1 MDARIALS
9 GLSLCLLLTA
19 CATNPGGG
27 RPGSGTGAG
36 SGGAGASGPVSTTG
50 AELPGGGLPGA
61 GSPGAGL
68 PDVDPGAAP
77 GDGAGP
83 DGQRAGSADPGVPA
97 RTTAEHRADL
107 DDKLDASLDSF
118 DETLR
123 SEQQRTAAER
133 DAKSGVR
140 ADGAV
145 VDAISSG
152 ERDRD
157 DIRRNRA
164 GDLQST
170 GLPDSGQAA
179 SGQAQGGSGA
189 DAKEIPSG
197 VDDDIIARRLRRAAE
212 NETDPEL
219 KEKLWDEYRD
229 YKENTQG
236 AK

>member
-1 MDARIALS
+1 MNARLALT
-9 GLSLCLLLTA
+9 SLPLCVLLVA
-19 CATNPGGG
+19 CATSAGGG
-27 RPGSGTGAG
+27 EPGRGTVAESGQSGASGPDSAGAGQPDGEPDAG
-36 SGGAGASGPVSTTG
+36 SGGSGSSAGQRTGGAST
-50 AELPGGGLPGA
+50 
-61 GSPGAGL
+61 
-68 PDVDPGAAP
+68 D
-77 GDGAGP
+77 
-83 DGQRAGSADPGVPA
+83 VPA
-97 RTTAEHRADL
+97 RTTAERRADL
-107 DDKLDASLDSF
+107 DDKLDASLDRF

-123 SEQQRTAAER
+123 GEQQRTAAER
-133 DAKSGVR
+133 DAKSGAR

-145 VDAISSG
+145 VDATSSG
-152 ERDRD
+152 EGAEDNM
-157 DIRRNRA
+157 RRNRA

-170 GLPDSGQAA
+170 GLPDSGQAE
-179 SGQAQGGSGA
+179 SGQVQGGSGA

>member
-1 MDARIALS
+1 MNARLALS

-19 CATNPGGG
+19 CATNQGGG
-27 RPGSGTGAG
+27 RPTSGTSAEPGDK
-36 SGGAGASGPVSTTG
+36 GASGPVSTG
-50 AELPGGGLPGA
+50 AGLPGAGSTGA

-68 PDVDPGAAP
+68 PDVDPDAAS
-77 GDGAGP
+77 GDGAGS

-97 RTTAEHRADL
+97 RTTAEYRDDL

-123 SEQQRTAAER
+123 SEQQRMAAER

-170 GLPDSGQAA
+170 GLPDSGQTA
-179 SGQAQGGSGA
+179 SGQVQGGSGA